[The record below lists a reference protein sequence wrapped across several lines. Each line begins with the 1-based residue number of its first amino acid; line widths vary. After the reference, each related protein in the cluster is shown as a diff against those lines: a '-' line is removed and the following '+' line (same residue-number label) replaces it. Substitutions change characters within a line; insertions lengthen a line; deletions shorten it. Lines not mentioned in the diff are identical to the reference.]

1 MNQGSAPE
9 ISQDGRLAE
18 LLAPLATVE
27 GYSPSLLGAVRFMR
41 TNGPRPRVPIV
52 YEPSIII
59 IGQGRKRV
67 FLGDQVYD
75 YDPNNYLVLS
85 VPLPLECETEASPE
99 KPLLGLAIRVDPVV
113 LGELLMEMEDGNQ
126 APGMVRGLYSTP
138 LTEDLACAAV
148 RLLEC
153 LQSPMD
159 SRILGPAIVR
169 EITYRVLCGEQG
181 GALRAV
187 AARHSR
193 FGQIAR
199 VLRRVHQ
206 DYHRELDVE
215 SLAREANMSV
225 SSFHH
230 NFKAVTSTS
239 PVQYLK
245 SIRLHKARAL
255 MLQGEHNASTAANQ
269 VGYSSLSQFSR
280 EFKRFFGSNP
290 SSDAAQ
296 LRMQDK

>member
-1 MNQGSAPE
+1 M
-9 ISQDGRLAE
+9 
-18 LLAPLATVE
+18 
-27 GYSPSLLGAVRFMR
+27 
-41 TNGPRPRVPIV
+41 
-52 YEPSIII
+52 
-59 IGQGRKRV
+59 
-67 FLGDQVYD
+67 
-75 YDPNNYLVLS
+75 
-85 VPLPLECETEASPE
+85 
-99 KPLLGLAIRVDPVV
+99 
-113 LGELLMEMEDGNQ
+113 
-126 APGMVRGLYSTP
+126 
-138 LTEDLACAAV
+138 
-148 RLLEC
+148 
-153 LQSPMD
+153 
-159 SRILGPAIVR
+159 R
-169 EITYRVLCGEQG
+169 EITYHVLRGEQG

-206 DYHRELDVE
+206 EYNKELDVE

-255 MLQGEHNASTAANQ
+255 MLQGDHNASTAASR

-280 EFKRFFGSNP
+280 EFKRYFGNSPSN
-290 SSDAAQ
+290 DAAQ
-296 LRMQDK
+296 TRLQDRAIAPSCHNPKQLGAKFVDRRRQHALGLDARLARRVEPQQVHHNVANDGQVVGGIAAAHA

>member
-1 MNQGSAPE
+1 MQAWSAN
-9 ISQDGRLAE
+9 GRIAE
-18 LLAPLATVE
+18 LLDLLAVGE
-27 GYSPSLLGAVRFMR
+27 GYSPSLLDGVRFMR
-41 TNGPRPRVPIV
+41 ANGPKPRVPIV

-59 IGQGRKRV
+59 VGQGRKRV
-67 FLGDQVYD
+67 FLGDQAYVYD
-75 YDPNNYLVLS
+75 SNNYLVLS
-85 VPLPLECETEASPE
+85 VPLPLECETDASPE
-99 KPLLGLAIRVDPVV
+99 TPLLGLCLRVDPVA
-113 LGELLMEMEDGNQ
+113 LGELLMEMEDDR
-126 APGMVRGLYSTP
+126 APPEMVRGLYATP
-138 LTEDLACAAV
+138 LTEDLDCAAV

-159 SRILGPAIVR
+159 ARILGPGIVR
-169 EITYRVLCGEQG
+169 EITYHVLRGEQG

-187 AARHSR
+187 SARHSR

-206 DYHRELDVE
+206 EYHKELDVE

-255 MLQGEHNASTAANQ
+255 MLQGDHNASTAANR

-280 EFKRFFGSNP
+280 EFKRYFGSSPTNE
-290 SSDAAQ
+290 AAQ
-296 LRMQDK
+296 VRLQER

>member
-1 MNQGSAPE
+1 MQPWQSN
-9 ISQDGRLAE
+9 GRIAE
-18 LLAPLATVE
+18 LLGALAVEE
-27 GYSPSLLGAVRFMR
+27 GYSPSLLDGVRFTR
-41 TNGPRPRVPIV
+41 ANGPKPRVPIV

-59 IGQGRKRV
+59 VGQGRKRV
-67 FLGDQVYD
+67 FLGDQNYVYD
-75 YDPNNYLVLS
+75 ANNYLVLS
-85 VPLPLECETEASPE
+85 VPLPLECDTEASPE
-99 KPLLGLAIRVDPVV
+99 KPLLGLCIRVDPVA
-113 LGELLMEMEDGNQ
+113 LGELLMEMEDGR
-126 APGMVRGLYSTP
+126 APPEMVRGLYSTP
-138 LTEDLACAAV
+138 LTEDLDCAAV

-159 SRILGPAIVR
+159 ARILGPGIVR
-169 EITYRVLCGEQG
+169 EITYHVLRGEQG

-206 DYHRELDVE
+206 EYHRELDVE

-230 NFKAVTSTS
+230 NFKAVTSSS
-239 PVQYLK
+239 PLQYLK
-245 SIRLHKARAL
+245 RIRLHKARAL
-255 MLQGEHNASTAANQ
+255 MLQGDHNASAAAAR

-280 EFKRFFGSNP
+280 EFKRYFGASPTNE
-290 SSDAAQ
+290 AAQ
-296 LRMQDK
+296 GREAER

>member
-1 MNQGSAPE
+1 MA
-9 ISQDGRLAE
+9 
-18 LLAPLATVE
+18 
-27 GYSPSLLGAVRFMR
+27 
-41 TNGPRPRVPIV
+41 
-52 YEPSIII
+52 
-59 IGQGRKRV
+59 
-67 FLGDQVYD
+67 
-75 YDPNNYLVLS
+75 
-85 VPLPLECETEASPE
+85 
-99 KPLLGLAIRVDPVV
+99 
-113 LGELLMEMEDGNQ
+113 LGELLMEMEDDR
-126 APGMVRGLYSTP
+126 APPEMVRGLYATP
-138 LTEDLACAAV
+138 LTEDLDCAAV

-159 SRILGPAIVR
+159 ARILGPGIVR
-169 EITYRVLCGEQG
+169 EITYHVLRGEQG

-206 DYHRELDVE
+206 EYNKELDVE

-255 MLQGEHNASTAANQ
+255 MLQGDHNASTAASR

-280 EFKRFFGSNP
+280 EFKRYFGNSPSN
-290 SSDAAQ
+290 DTAQ
-296 LRMQDK
+296 IR

>member
-1 MNQGSAPE
+1 MPE
-9 ISQDGRLAE
+9 WKSNGRIAE
-18 LLAPLATVE
+18 LIGALAAGE
-27 GYSPSLLGAVRFMR
+27 GYSPSFLDAVQFVRVNGAK
-41 TNGPRPRVPIV
+41 PREPIV

-67 FLGDQVYD
+67 FLGERTYV

-85 VPLPLECETEASPE
+85 VPLPLECETEATPE
-99 KPLLGLAIRVDPVV
+99 KPLLGLRIRVDPVA
-113 LGELLMEMEDGNQ
+113 LGELLMEMEDGR
-126 APGMVRGLYSTP
+126 APPEMVCGLYATP
-138 LTEDLACAAV
+138 LTEDLDCAAV
-148 RLLEC
+148 RLLET
-153 LQSPMD
+153 LRSPMD
-159 SRILGPAIVR
+159 ARILGPGLVR
-169 EITYRVLCGEQG
+169 EITYHVLRGEQG
-181 GALRAV
+181 DALRAV

-206 DYHRELDVE
+206 DYHTELDVE

-239 PVQYLK
+239 PLQYLK

-255 MLQGEHNASTAANQ
+255 MRQGDHNASTAANR

-280 EFKRFFGSNP
+280 EFKRFFGNSP
-290 SSDAAQ
+290 TGEAAEV
-296 LRMQDK
+296 RGREV

>member
-1 MNQGSAPE
+1 MRAHF
-9 ISQDGRLAE
+9 AE
-18 LLAPLATVE
+18 LLGPLAVTE
-27 GYSPSLLGAVRFMR
+27 GYSPSLLDGVRFMR
-41 TNGPRPRVPIV
+41 ANGPRPRVPIV

-59 IGQGRKRV
+59 VGQGRKRV
-67 FLGDQVYD
+67 FLGDQTYVYD
-75 YDPNNYLVLS
+75 SSNYLVLS

-99 KPLLGLAIRVDPVV
+99 KPLLGMCIRVDPVA
-113 LGELLMEMEDGNQ
+113 LGELLMEMEDSR
-126 APGMVRGLYSTP
+126 PPPEMVRGLYSTP
-138 LTEDLACAAV
+138 LTEDLHSAAQ

-153 LQSPMD
+153 LRSPMD
-159 SRILGPAIVR
+159 ARILGPAIVR
-169 EITYRVLCGEQG
+169 EISYRVLLGEQG

-199 VLRRVHQ
+199 VLRRVHREYDQ
-206 DYHRELDVE
+206 ELDVE

-255 MLQGEHNASTAANQ
+255 MLQGDHNASTAASR

-280 EFKRFFGSNP
+280 EFKRLFGASPTNE
-290 SSDAAQ
+290 AAQ
-296 LRMQDK
+296 LREAER

>member
-1 MNQGSAPE
+1 MQQWQPWES
-9 ISQDGRLAE
+9 DGRIAE
-18 LLAPLATVE
+18 LLGALAKDE
-27 GYSPSLLGAVRFMR
+27 GYTPSQLDAVRFVR
-41 TNGPRPRVPIV
+41 VNGAKPREPIV

-67 FLGDQVYD
+67 FLGEQTYV

-85 VPLPLECETEASPE
+85 VPLPLECETEASPDE
-99 KPLLGLAIRVDPVV
+99 PLLGLCIRVDPVA
-113 LGELLMEMEDGNQ
+113 LGELLMEMEYDR
-126 APGMVRGLYSTP
+126 APPEMVRGLYSTP
-138 LTEDLACAAV
+138 LTEDLDCAAV

-159 SRILGPAIVR
+159 ARILGPGIVR
-169 EITYRVLCGEQG
+169 EITYHVLRGEQG

-206 DYHRELDVE
+206 EYNKELDVE

-255 MLQGEHNASTAANQ
+255 MLQGDHNASTAASR

-280 EFKRFFGSNP
+280 EFKRYFGNSPSN
-290 SSDAAQ
+290 DAAQ
-296 LRMQDK
+296 TRLQE